1 MGLNANSE
9 KPKIILMNK
18 MCTGS
23 YNANNIGHEIINYFR
38 PDKEQ
43 SNDIDFDKNCTYIYI
58 NPLGGMAKKYNNKI
72 DTILLTSEVQNGK
85 VEILAILYVDKE
97 DQIHISGEKGVERLE
112 ESGIKKV
119 DENWKK
125 NINRKGYAKLKYG
138 GVEVNQIFKDN
149 ENKVNNPTYVT
160 FKVKNKNMYKPKDFH
175 RMYISYDGSEND
187 SDTVVRIETKKLAK
201 SSLKEYFIDEE
212 KEIEGKQCNDY
223 QKIKKFIEKAKRKG
237 YLETFITTEVEKNN
251 NIGKNMLEIMDKV
264 NDEQI
269 YTNLLAYWFSRGELF
284 NKFIIENK
292 CYSEIKED
300 NYEIMKEK
308 KVGANRADIIAIGKE
323 NVIVIENKILSSLNS
338 VTSKENN
345 KSKNR
350 NQKNEDEK
358 NAQLGK
364 MLKYIEKVVEI
375 NKKEEKDKENSKQK
389 EKRIGKDN
397 KEVSKKDKKMYKYK
411 QVYGMIFVPEY
422 NKKRIEDELTKY
434 EGYKIDKKEERERYY
449 KIITYKELLEF
460 FKKQEKNEFISKDLY
475 KDYYRE
481 FLNFLENQKYET
493 INERNRYQIERKF
506 MSAIQVNLNKNK

>member
-1 MGLNANSE
+1 MSLNEFERAQIAYNETCFKEEMSG
-9 KPKIILMNK
+9 KIVDDFFKIIK
-18 MCTGS
+18 
-23 YNANNIGHEIINYFR
+23 NN
-38 PDKEQ
+38 
-43 SNDIDFDKNCTYIYI
+43 SNDI
-58 NPLGGMAKKYNNKI
+58 LKI
-72 DTILLTSEVQNGK
+72 C
-85 VEILAILYVDKE
+85 
-97 DQIHISGEKGVERLE
+97 
-112 ESGIKKV
+112 
-119 DENWKK
+119 
-125 NINRKGYAKLKYG
+125 
-138 GVEVNQIFKDN
+138 
-149 ENKVNNPTYVT
+149 
-160 FKVKNKNMYKPKDFH
+160 
-175 RMYISYDGSEND
+175 
-187 SDTVVRIETKKLAK
+187 
-201 SSLKEYFIDEE
+201 
-212 KEIEGKQCNDY
+212 EIE
-223 QKIKKFIEKAKRKG
+223 
-237 YLETFITTEVEKNN
+237 EKNN

-493 INERNRYQIERKF
+493 INERNRDQIERKF